1 MHLIY
6 KANSFVQWNWPYK
19 QDGLIPE
26 HYCCT
31 TWPQS
36 GPPMNWPY
44 KRVALYWPEQD
55 FSGINL
61 MICCPLSSSPSLDQ
75 RARTRISNQKHLHLQ
90 MLRHLPR
97 VRRLPYMTSA
107 QRDGGQ
113 KIPQICNKQ
122 YIKFG
127 QRGEGKAKKSEK
139 FADII
144 YGSPLTPFHHAQVGK
159 NNNFPYSW
167 CIPPSLPW
175 HWQKHRYMVTWW
187 NLKMF
192 RYIGYWM

>member
-1 MHLIY
+1 MALYPSIIAVLHGLSRDHRWI
-6 KANSFVQWNWPYK
+6 
-19 QDGLIPE
+19 GLISGL
-26 HYCCT
+26 HCT
-31 TWPQS
+31 DPSKISLESIWWSAAPFRVH
-36 GPPMNWPY
+36 PPLTN
-44 KRVALYWPEQD
+44 EQGHA
-55 FSGINL
+55 FPTKS
-61 MICCPLSSSPSLDQ
+61 ICNCHLS
-75 RARTRISNQKHLHLQ
+75 
-90 MLRHLPR
+90 R
-97 VRRLPYMTSA
+97 VRGLPNMTSA